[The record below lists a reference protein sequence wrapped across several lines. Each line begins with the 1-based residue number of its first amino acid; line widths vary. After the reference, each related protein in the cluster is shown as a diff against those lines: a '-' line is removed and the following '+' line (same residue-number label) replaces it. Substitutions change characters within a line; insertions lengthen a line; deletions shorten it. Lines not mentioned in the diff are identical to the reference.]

1 MASFKEALRRIYHEM
16 VKGRSRVRF
25 QSAVTVTETE
35 PPIFLLGTYGS
46 GTTLLRYVVDSH
58 SRICCPPESD
68 FMTALAPILSDP
80 TYRQGLDAMG
90 FDEAHVTQELRRF
103 CVHFFANY
111 ARSWNKPRWA
121 DKTPGYVDHADFLK
135 GLFPEARFVIIHRHG
150 LDQAHS
156 FTRGGTFER
165 PVLEPFARADED
177 LRLACCR
184 FWLDKTQRLLDFEA
198 RYPTSCYRLRYED
211 LCAAPEEQ
219 LRPLFAF
226 LDEAWE
232 PQVLKFYE
240 QRHDKGHEHGRVVA
254 TRGFEARSG
263 HYRSWPESLRDAGLA
278 IAAPSLDVLGYVE
291 DAEPA

>member
-25 QSAVTVTETE
+25 QSAVPVNETE

-58 SRICCPPESD
+58 SRVCCPPESD
-68 FMTALAPILSDP
+68 FMAALAPIVGDP
-80 TYRQGLDAMG
+80 VYRQGLDAMG
-90 FDEAHVTQELRRF
+90 FDDDHVTQELRRF

-121 DKTPGYVDHADFLK
+121 DKTPAYVDHADFLK
-135 GLFPEARFVIIHRHG
+135 RLFPEARFVIIHRHG

-165 PVLEPFARADED
+165 PVLEPFAEAGED
-177 LRLACCR
+177 LRLTCCR
-184 FWLDKTQRLLDFEA
+184 FWLDKTRRLLDFED
-198 RYPTSCYRLRYED
+198 RHPTSCHRLRYED

-226 LDEAWE
+226 LGETWE

-263 HYRSWPESLRDAGLA
+263 HYRSWPPSLRDAGLA
-278 IAAPSLDVLGYVE
+278 IAAPGLDALGYVE
-291 DAEPA
+291 DTERR